1 MNKELLTRLSQTI
14 SYALHPLIVP
24 TWAVL
29 LLLFGHT
36 IMSGISLQVKGF
48 FVAIVLLNTMIIPAL
63 CIALLRSLKLIPDW
77 SLNEP
82 KHRIIPMLVVA
93 VGYIS
98 CAVMLSKLI
107 MAFLIRR
114 FVFAALGCVLL
125 TLIVT
130 PFWKISLHMTA
141 AGGLLAMLFILNFSG
156 FGQFP
161 YTLLMFI
168 VLAGALGSA
177 RLWLGSHNLAQVA
190 AGFGGGFLISSVTI
204 LFA

>member
-1 MNKELLTRLSQTI
+1 MLTRLSQTI

-36 IMSGISLQVKGF
+36 IMSGISLQIKGF
-48 FVAIVLLNTMIIPAL
+48 FVVIVLLNTLIIPIL
-63 CIALLRSLKLIPDW
+63 CIGLLRSLKLIPDW

-82 KHRIIPMLVVA
+82 KHRIIPMLIVA
-93 VGYIS
+93 LGYIS
-98 CAVMLSKLI
+98 CAFMLSNLM

-141 AGGLLAMLFILNFSG
+141 AGGLLAILFILNFSG
-156 FGQFP
+156 FGQFA
-161 YTLLMFI
+161 YTLLIFM
-168 VLAGALGSA
+168 VLIGALGSA

-190 AGFGGGFLISSVTI
+190 AGFTGGFLIASATI